1 MQKLTLNVLLS
12 LIIQSKVTGKG
23 MTSNGRLFVMLME
36 IIADHNNKNLT
47 SEENILNK
55 FNNEVTH
62 HDAYRKLERF
72 LSRFIRTGQGYP
84 YDLFSFEDFED
95 ITKYSRFLHKMRSFV
110 DIVIDGG
117 NGNCEPSAIIDYT
130 TDSPEI
136 TREGSVE
143 PSL

>member
-72 LSRFIRTGQGYP
+72 LSRFIRMGQG
-84 YDLFSFEDFED
+84 
-95 ITKYSRFLHKMRSFV
+95 
-110 DIVIDGG
+110 
-117 NGNCEPSAIIDYT
+117 
-130 TDSPEI
+130 
-136 TREGSVE
+136 
-143 PSL
+143 